1 MNITVKIKSSSGD
14 GELIENNLTFEYS
27 LNEVS
32 READGRINWP
42 ALNGMAIEESFI
54 QAVKNA
60 MTENRVEVLDPDNW
74 TTVVFVG
81 GVDEELIEEDYDFS
95 MLEDRIMTVD
105 LL

>member
-27 LNEVS
+27 LNQVP

-60 MTENRVEVLDPDNW
+60 MTENGVEVLDPDNW
-74 TTVVFVG
+74 TTEAFVVG
-81 GVDEELIEEDYDFS
+81 LDDELIEEDYDFS
-95 MLEDRIMTVD
+95 MLEDRIMTGD